1 MSETHSVLSFSL
13 TFVSSNSLQATIFPS
28 EANQES
34 LLSEEESKTN
44 SEPTNGPSSM
54 PSISILE
61 KTLPIKE
68 IKPIRKKIFSC
79 NFDGCIKSFDQKW
92 ILDRHVSS
100 NFPFRHFKCEYEDC
114 SKAYKSKENLLLH
127 QKNKHLGVKP
137 YQCRFCHL
145 KFSHRN
151 GRIFFT

>member
-13 TFVSSNSLQATIFPS
+13 TFVSSNSIQGTILPS

-34 LLSEEESKTN
+34 LTTLEENKT
-44 SEPTNGPSSM
+44 SPEETNGP
-54 PSISILE
+54 PSIISISLQNETCPE
-61 KTLPIKE
+61 KE
-68 IKPIRKKIFSC
+68 MRAIRKKIFSC
-79 NFDGCIKSFDQKW
+79 NFDNCLKSFDQKW
-92 ILDRHVSS
+92 ILDRHITSH
-100 NFPFRHFKCEYEDC
+100 FPFRHFKCEYEDC

-137 YQCRFCHL
+137 YKCRFCDS

-151 GRIFFT
+151 GIFF